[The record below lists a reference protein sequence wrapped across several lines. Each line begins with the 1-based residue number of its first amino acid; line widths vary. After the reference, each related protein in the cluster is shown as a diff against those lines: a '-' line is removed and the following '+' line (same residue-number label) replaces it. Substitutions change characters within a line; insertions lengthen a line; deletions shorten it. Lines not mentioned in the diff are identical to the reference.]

1 MDFVIRLL
9 KSSGCSTILNVIYRL
24 SKERH
29 FIPLFIDSEE
39 YGALAKATAQLL
51 YRYI

>member
-9 KSSGCSTILNVIYRL
+9 KSSSYNAILNVIYYL
-24 SKERH
+24 SKERY

-39 YGALAKATAQLL
+39 YSTLAKATA
-51 YRYI
+51 